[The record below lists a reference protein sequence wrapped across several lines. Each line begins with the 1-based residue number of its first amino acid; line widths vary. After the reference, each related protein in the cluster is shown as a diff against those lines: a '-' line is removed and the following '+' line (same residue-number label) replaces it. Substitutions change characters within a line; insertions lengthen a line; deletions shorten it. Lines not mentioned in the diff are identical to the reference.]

1 MRRLKTAKIG
11 SEPLHHHEQEQMYR
25 KTEQPKLTPEN
36 FQLSSLGQLSPNNR
50 WVIMAE
56 LVPWDKFEEEYARL
70 FDPEKGAPAKSFRL
84 ALGTLIIKE
93 KLGTS
98 DRETIEQIKENPY
111 LQYFI
116 GLTSYQELPPIDA
129 SMLVHFRKRISVDL
143 VNKINEEMV
152 KIGTTRK
159 DEKIKKKD
167 LNQEIKSKSPN
178 QGKLILDATCAP
190 ADIRYPTDL
199 GLLNQARIET
209 ERIIDSLYK
218 PLIRKLLKK
227 PRTYRNIARKEYLKV
242 AKKRKV
248 SYQERREAI
257 RKQLNYLKKNLEHI
271 EELIKA
277 GSNAQ
282 NLSNRQLNLLETINK
297 VYEQQLQMWSNK
309 TQSIP
314 QRIVSLTQPH
324 IRPIVR
330 GKAGKPTEFG
340 AKLSVSCV
348 DNYIFLDRIS
358 WENFNESCDLKAQ
371 IEKYRKTFGYYPES
385 VHVDR
390 IYRTRKNR
398 AWCKERGIRMSGPK
412 LGRPSKNISDFDK
425 KQAQDDEGFR
435 NAIEG
440 KFGQAKRRFS
450 LNLVMTKLPE
460 TSETS
465 IAITFLVVNLV
476 TLLRQFLSA
485 LFVLFLDNRTDTLK
499 SRRRINFDYNFK
511 VLKQVKLIDCLQNY
525 WSKAA

>member
-1 MRRLKTAKIG
+1 
-11 SEPLHHHEQEQMYR
+11 MYR
-25 KTEQPKLTPEN
+25 KPEQSLTSPKN
-36 FQLSSLGQLSPNNR
+36 FELPFEGKLSPDNR

-56 LVPWDKFEEEYARL
+56 LIPWDEFEEEYAKL
-70 FDPEKGAPAKSFRL
+70 FDAEKGAPAKSFRL

-98 DRETIEQIKENPY
+98 DRETIEQIRENPY

-116 GLTSYQELPPIDA
+116 GLKCYQKEPPVDA
-129 SMLVHFRKRISVDL
+129 SMLVHFRKRIDVEL
-143 VNKINEEMV
+143 VNRINREIVKRGLKNLEES
-152 KIGTTRK
+152 T
-159 DEKIKKKD
+159 KKKD
-167 LNQEIKSKSPN
+167 LPPEKREKRKN

-199 GLLNQARIET
+199 GILNEARLAT
-209 ERIIDSLYK
+209 EKIIDNLYQSLRGK
-218 PLIRKLLKK
+218 LIKK
-227 PRTYRNIARKEYLKV
+227 PRTYRNIARKDYLKV
-242 AKKRKV
+242 AKKRKA
-248 SYQERREAI
+248 SYQELREAI
-257 RKQLNYLKKNLEHI
+257 GKQLKYIKKNLSHI
-271 EELIKA
+271 DQLIKA
-277 GSNAQ
+277 GSALK
-282 NLSNRQLNLLETINK
+282 NLSKRQQNLLETVKK
-297 VYEQQLQMWSNK
+297 VYEQQEEMWSNK
-309 TQSIP
+309 IQSVP

-348 DNYIFLDRIS
+348 DNYVFLDRIS

-371 IEKYRKTFGYYPES
+371 VEKYRKTFGCYPES
-385 VHVDR
+385 VHVDK

-398 AWCKERGIRMSGPK
+398 AWCKARGIRISGPK
-412 LGRPSKNISDFDK
+412 LGRPPKNVSKQDK
-425 KQAQDDEGFR
+425 KQALDDERFR

-450 LNLVMTKLPE
+450 LNLVMTKLPT

-465 IAITFLVVNLV
+465 IAITFLVVNLS
-476 TLLRQFLSA
+476 TLLRQFLLLYLS
-485 LFVLFLDNRTDTLK
+485 LSSHSKTNELNQRHSID
-499 SRRRINFDYNFK
+499 FDYICNHFT
-511 VLKQVKLIDCLQNY
+511 VVKLINYPENY